1 LSDFNEI
8 ELSREIFEKYRIL
21 RKSVQWEVG
30 MRTDNG
36 QAYMMQLIVAFHN
49 FVNVPKKLLKS
60 GFLRIL
66 SESENIFFK
75 MESCVE
81 QKE

>member
-1 LSDFNEI
+1 
-8 ELSREIFEKYRIL
+8 
-21 RKSVQWEVG
+21 